1 MPFFKK
7 KNAIEN
13 FKKLLSKKNYSDA
26 FKIAITI
33 LEKDPDN
40 PFVLDEAINILK
52 QLHRKDSL
60 ENFILSI
67 AEKKFKDGYYDKAIA
82 ILKKGLKEVPSSYSL
97 IKLLSSIYEKKDLYY
112 EALNCVY
119 QGWKKAKEPEKS
131 KLKKLM
137 IEKLTKL
144 LETAEELKKHDT
156 EKLLI
161 YFSNLARKLLNVDRC
176 TIYIADPEK
185 KILWTKIAHGID
197 KIIIPIDK
205 GFAGYVYRTG
215 ESIISND
222 PYNDRRFFKDVDTI
236 TGYKTRNIVTVPI
249 IINGRKIGVFQAL
262 NKIGEKFNED
272 DLSIL
277 TILAL
282 HSAPYLIE
290 SIKESKN

>member
-1 MPFFKK
+1 MKT
-7 KNAIEN
+7 
-13 FKKLLSKKNYSDA
+13 LRSYYLKKNYSDA
-26 FKIAITI
+26 LKIAITI
-33 LEKDPDN
+33 LEKDPNN

-60 ENFILSI
+60 ENLIHSI

-82 ILKKGLKEVPSSYSL
+82 ILKKGLREIPSSYPL
-97 IKLLSSIYEKKDLYY
+97 IQLLFAIYEKKNLHY

-119 QGWKKAKEPEKS
+119 QGWKKANEPEKS

-137 IEKLTKL
+137 IEKLSKL
-144 LETAEELKKHDT
+144 LETAKELKKTDT
-156 EKLLI
+156 EGLLI

-197 KIIIPIDK
+197 RIIIPIDK
-205 GFAGYVYRTG
+205 GFAGYVYQTG
-215 ESIISND
+215 KSIISNN
-222 PYNDRRFFKDVDTI
+222 PYSDKRFFKDVDTI
-236 TGYKTRNIVTVPI
+236 TGYKTENIITVPI
-249 IINGRKIGVFQAL
+249 TINGKKIGVFQAL
-262 NKIGEKFNED
+262 NKKEGNFNED

-282 HSAPYLIE
+282 HSAPYLKE
-290 SIKESKN
+290 SINENIS